1 MPWNKRPLH
10 ELVFTLVRKKKSLMM
25 DELWRRLR
33 EESDEIG
40 LSEVNSSLM
49 KLEIWGRIDVTTEAD
64 NKRITIREE

>member
-1 MPWNKRPLH
+1 MTWDKRPLH

-25 DELWRRLR
+25 DELWRQLR

-40 LSEVNSSLM
+40 LSEVKDSLM

-64 NKRITIREE
+64 NRRITLREE